1 MPADPSVL
9 DFCRRVAREHYENF
23 PVASWLLP
31 RHLRA
36 HVAAIYTFARTADDF
51 ADEGSF
57 CAAER
62 LALLDAYEEQLDAL
76 RRGIVPDMPV
86 FIALAN
92 TVNTHSLPLQPFYDL
107 LSAFRQDV
115 TKTRYADSS
124 EIMDYCRRSAN
135 PVGRLLLHL
144 FQADSTANRAL
155 SDAICTGLQL
165 VNFLQDIEQDYAR
178 GRIYICHESMQRFGV
193 SAEHIRTRRA
203 DSAWRSM
210 IESEIM
216 RADSLL
222 REGGPLA
229 TALPGRIGIELRFI
243 VAGGLIVLDKLR
255 RRNRSGFAG
264 GTRFASHD
272 WLKALW
278 LAARFA

>member
-1 MPADPSVL
+1 MPADPSAL

-31 RHLRA
+31 RHLRT
-36 HVAAIYTFARTADDF
+36 HIVAIYTFARTADDF
-51 ADEGSF
+51 ADEGSLG
-57 CAAER
+57 AEER
-62 LALLDAYEEQLDAL
+62 LALLDAYEGQIDAL
-76 RRGIVPDMPV
+76 RRGIVPDVPV

-92 TVNTHSLPLQPFYDL
+92 AVNTHSLPLQPFYDL

-115 TKTRYADSS
+115 TKTRYTDSS

-144 FQADSTANRAL
+144 FHADSTANRAL

-178 GRIYICHESMQRFGV
+178 GRIYISHESMQRFGV
-193 SAEHIRTRRA
+193 SVEHFRTRRA

-210 IESEIM
+210 IESEIV
-216 RADSLL
+216 RAHSLL
-222 REGGPLA
+222 REGCPLA

-264 GTRFASHD
+264 KTRLARHD